1 MALTV
6 NCVALLFYRTWDADS
21 RGLLVL
27 QANHRDIAFL
37 PADLG
42 DPVAVFSVVKGI
54 AFFQGGGGWL
64 VVIVLAAAGLGVV
77 IV

>member
-1 MALTV
+1 MFFRPITVTLPFFPLT
-6 NCVALLFYRTWDADS
+6 
-21 RGLLVL
+21 LVI
-27 QANHRDIAFL
+27 R
-37 PADLG
+37 
-42 DPVAVFSVVKGI
+42 VAVFSVVKGI